1 MNAKSEKIITLK
13 RNDEAEKNLNYKKIY
28 DLSKID
34 MLGDIDPSKKYY
46 LLIAIKKILLCT
58 NKYVDICNIK
68 EILQYC
74 LMSFI
79 IFIIYIVIISPII
92 KIYLLTEEESISLD
106 EFNVIKKFY
115 YYWCSQMIEIIF
127 RLIFMYYRKKKVM
140 RIFMHYANNEIKK
153 VKKYFN
159 IKIDENNFD
168 LRICENKDLYYNYN
182 YKSINEDDDFY
193 QYVICYPNVRYYNWD
208 KKILNIEEELI
219 STEVKYHIQAI
230 EDDSLMNSS
239 YVAIIIGII
248 YILSFYCLTVGKLKM
263 FFFHMFVLFFFTKV
277 MSFVISSKMKEKF
290 ISKEEDMSKLYIK
303 KGYFINFSSCVILIF
318 KLKDI
323 YKDSGKEENEIYK
336 ILYKQV
342 RNIINMYNIF

>member
-1 MNAKSEKIITLK
+1 MNTKSEKIITLK

-28 DLSKID
+28 NLSKVD
-34 MLGDIDPSKKYY
+34 MLGDIEPNKKYY
-46 LLIAIKKILLCT
+46 LLITLKKILLCT

-79 IFIIYIVIISPII
+79 IFIIYIIIISPII
-92 KIYLLTEEESISLD
+92 KSYALTEEERITLD

-115 YYWCSQMIEIIF
+115 YYWISQMLEIIF
-127 RLIFMYYRKKKVM
+127 RLIFMYYRKKKVI

-153 VKKYFN
+153 IKKYFN

-168 LRICENKDLYYNYN
+168 LRISENKDLYYNYN

-208 KKILNIEEELI
+208 QKILNEEEKLI
-219 STEVKYHIQAI
+219 SNEVKNHIQRI
-230 EDDSLMNSS
+230 EDDNLMNSS

-248 YILSFYCLTVGKLKM
+248 YILSFYSLTIGKLNM
-263 FFFHMFVLFFFTKV
+263 FLFYMFVLFLFTKV
-277 MSFVISSKMKEKF
+277 MSLVISSKMKEKF
-290 ISKEEDMSKLYIK
+290 ISTEEVMSKLYIK
-303 KGYFINFSSCVILIF
+303 KGYLINFSSCVIQIF
-318 KLKDI
+318 KLKDV
-323 YKDSGKEENEIYK
+323 YKASQEKENEIYK
-336 ILYKQV
+336 LLYKQI
-342 RNIINMYNIF
+342 RNIINMYNFF

>member
-168 LRICENKDLYYNYN
+168 LRICENKDLYYNY
-182 YKSINEDDDFY
+182 KSINEDDYFY

-248 YILSFYCLTVGKLKM
+248 YILSFYCLTLGKLKM

-303 KGYFINFSSCVILIF
+303 RGYFINFSSCVILIF